1 MISPG
6 PRSGREGNWLGTED
20 IVKES
25 SVSLTF
31 SSLDR
36 EDQKNSNVMLS
47 EVNFQS
53 EILFFNLDKK
63 YVVHSV
69 SPNF

>member
-1 MISPG
+1 M
-6 PRSGREGNWLGTED
+6 
-20 IVKES
+20 KES

-36 EDQKNSNVMLS
+36 EDQNNSNVMFS

-53 EILFFNLDKK
+53 EILF
-63 YVVHSV
+63 SI
-69 SPNF
+69 

>member
-1 MISPG
+1 MKPYNREFSVDITRSTG
-6 PRSGREGNWLGTED
+6 SGREGSWLGTED

-25 SVSLTF
+25 SVTFAF

-36 EDQKNSNVMLS
+36 EDHNNSNVMFS

-53 EILFFNLDKK
+53 EILF
-63 YVVHSV
+63 SI
-69 SPNF
+69 

>member
-1 MISPG
+1 MQRFYSDDKNDRKRFTG

-25 SVSLTF
+25 SVLFTF

-36 EDQKNSNVMLS
+36 EDHNNSNVMFS

-53 EILFFNLDKK
+53 EILF
-63 YVVHSV
+63 SI
-69 SPNF
+69 

>member
-1 MISPG
+1 MKPYN
-6 PRSGREGNWLGTED
+6 REFSVDSWLGTED

-25 SVSLTF
+25 SVTFTF

-36 EDQKNSNVMLS
+36 EDHNNSNVMFS

-53 EILFFNLDKK
+53 EILF
-63 YVVHSV
+63 SI
-69 SPNF
+69 

>member
-6 PRSGREGNWLGTED
+6 LRSGREGSLLGTED

-25 SVSLTF
+25 SVTFTF
-31 SSLDR
+31 SSFDR
-36 EDQKNSNVMLS
+36 EDHNNSNVMFS

-53 EILFFNLDKK
+53 EILF
-63 YVVHSV
+63 SI
-69 SPNF
+69 

>member
-1 MISPG
+1 MQRFYSDDKNDRKRFTG

-25 SVSLTF
+25 SVLFTF

-36 EDQKNSNVMLS
+36 EDHNNSTLCFQRSIFSQK
-47 EVNFQS
+47 FC
-53 EILFFNLDKK
+53 FPFR
-63 YVVHSV
+63 
-69 SPNF
+69 